1 MPVSGQMETELMQG
15 GSHFKLLQHPAHT
28 PSTLVAAANPAPS
41 AAAPA
46 ASATPA
52 SSTAAAPILFHF
64 DWVLDDFIALR
75 KSHTER
81 HYSPQ
86 FTLDGYTWRL
96 LLFPSGNRAVYPP
109 NYHDTIALYVQWMHE
124 RSPAPQQP
132 HRFALELVPPPPAAG
147 REPVPSWK
155 KESQHVFTLAEND
168 RGFNPFIGVKELPA
182 YLHPPQQSLH
192 IRVELERLRFAP
204 SSAYNYLDA
213 TYDSKAM
220 TGFVGLKNQG
230 ATCYMNSLLQTLYH
244 LPLFRHLLY
253 SLPTSSDTTNSV
265 PLSLQ
270 RVFYQLQNSNHA
282 VSTKLLTQAFGWN
295 SSESWQQHDVQ
306 EFSRVLLD
314 NISERVKK
322 TEMDGKA
329 DALFAG
335 KSQMYIQCVNV
346 PFKSERIETYLDLAM
361 NVKGCK
367 TLKESFDQYVEV
379 ELLEKENAYRAEQYG
394 LQDARKGSRFLTFPP
409 ILQLQLKRFEYNFE
423 RDMNVKVNDRF
434 EFPTMLDLSPYLATS
449 SPIEPTDPPMYYLHS
464 VLVHSGSGHG
474 GHYFSYIRPF
484 FDGVEYESGGWYKFD
499 DETVVR
505 ATEEEAT
512 VGCYGGPP
520 ERAGGGGGGGG
531 YFPLGRMSLASSANA
546 YMLVYVRQSV
556 VRMTVDDIRR
566 EVAVNGQ
573 QHEQRSIGE
582 TDGVKQE
589 EKKEGEVAAATT
601 LQQPT
606 EEVPMTVPVA
616 AEETEE
622 KKMDVEPT
630 AEHKPTTATI
640 PPLSATDDVK
650 MSDTTTTTP
659 PAPTTDMQTE
669 PALTPLTVPLPDA
682 LLSRFQREEK
692 DMQERQAAARR
703 AALFTEVRVVSEQQ
717 LIELSDRTGCGIE
730 LTMGKEEGEEF
741 VYELPT
747 SGLKVLKTSTL
758 REALT
763 RQPESTDEDWQVATG
778 IPLAEQQYWRITQR
792 TNETERPN
800 SYLPLS
806 ATNDNSNNNISSA
819 AAQQTVADLK
829 QKPLYIRS
837 TTHDGLYP
845 QWSGGMDVTE
855 ADLENASKQ
864 TGEGGDK
871 CMILVKWYTT
881 QTHTHKHEYTSY
893 RTHHHKSRL
902 VRFELTL
909 GCSPLFSFLSLW
921 SGLMWSVS
929 SCGGWAVS

>member
-1 MPVSGQMETELMQG
+1 MPVG
-15 GSHFKLLQHPAHT
+15 GRMDTDLLPGNSPFNLLQHNPRI
-28 PSTLVAAANPAPS
+28 PPTLV
-41 AAAPA
+41 
-46 ASATPA
+46 SATNPPLPF
-52 SSTAAAPILFHF
+52 TAATAPPTATVGAPVVFHY
-64 DWVLDDFIALR
+64 DWVIDDFVALR

-81 HYSPQ
+81 HFSPH
-86 FTLDGYTWRL
+86 FVLDGYTWRL
-96 LLFPSGNRAVYPP
+96 LLFPNGNRAAYPP
-109 NYHDTIALYVQWMHE
+109 NYHDTIALYVQWVSD

-132 HRFALELVPPPPAAG
+132 HRFVLELVPPAQPAG
-147 REPVPSWK
+147 REPLQPWK
-155 KESQHVFTLAEND
+155 KESQHVFTIAEND
-168 RGFNPFIGVKELPA
+168 RGFNPLIGVKDLLA

-192 IRVELERLRFAP
+192 IRVELERLRYAP

-253 SLPTSSDTTNSV
+253 SLPTSTDTTNSV

-270 RVFYQLQNSNHA
+270 RVFYQLQTSNHA

-322 TEMDGKA
+322 TEMEGKA

-346 PFKSERIETYLDLAM
+346 PFKSERVETYLDLAM
-361 NVKGCK
+361 NVKGCRG
-367 TLKESFDQYVEV
+367 LVESFDQYVEV

-394 LQDARKGSRFLTFPP
+394 LQDARKGSRFLTFPL

-434 EFPTMLDLSPYLATS
+434 EFPTTLDLSPYLAS
-449 SPIEPTDPPMYYLHS
+449 STPIDPADPPFYHLHS

-484 FDGVEYESGGWYKFD
+484 FVGVEYERGGWYKFD

-512 VGCYGGPP
+512 VGCYGGVPD
-520 ERAGGGGGGGG
+520 RGGG
-531 YFPLGRMSLASSANA
+531 YLPLGRMSLASSANA

-556 VRMTVDDIRR
+556 VRMTVEDIKR
-566 EVAVNGQ
+566 EVAMNGHQ
-573 QHEQRSIGE
+573 QTAVGE

-589 EKKEGEVAAATT
+589 EKKEGEIVAAA
-601 LQQPT
+601 QQPA
-606 EEVPMTVPVA
+606 EEPIAVPVT

-622 KKMDVEPT
+622 KKMDVEAT
-630 AEHKPTTATI
+630 TEQTLTTAAI
-640 PPLSATDDVK
+640 SPPSATDDVK
-650 MSDTTTTTP
+650 MSDPNATNQPTP
-659 PAPTTDMQTE
+659 AADMQME
-669 PALTPLTVPLPDA
+669 PATLVPLTVPLPDA
-682 LLSRFQREEK
+682 LLSRFTREEK
-692 DMQERQAAARR
+692 ELQERQAAARR

-717 LIELSDRTGCGIE
+717 LIDMSEKTGCGIE
-730 LTMGKEEGEEF
+730 LTMGKEEGEDF

-747 SGLKVLKTSTL
+747 SAVKVLKTSTL

-763 RQPESTDEDWQVATG
+763 RQPESTDEDWQLATG

-806 ATNDNSNNNISSA
+806 DNNVTA
-819 AAQQTVADLK
+819 AASQQTVADLK

-837 TTHDGLYP
+837 THYDNLYP
-845 QWSGGMDVTE
+845 LWSGGKLITE
-855 ADLENASKQ
+855 SELENASKQ
-864 TGEGGDK
+864 AGEGGDK
-871 CMILVKWYTT
+871 CMMLVKWYTRRHPHIT
-881 QTHTHKHEYTSY
+881 YATTHATHAFVE
-893 RTHHHKSRL
+893 
-902 VRFELTL
+902 VQ
-909 GCSPLFSFLSLW
+909 
-921 SGLMWSVS
+921 
-929 SCGGWAVS
+929 